1 MITLYIY
8 KGLKIKKTFLM
19 LISMGM
25 LTFTFNAC
33 TNNNYNSGYNNHKN
47 RAYQGRE
54 ADLALENGRAYEAND
69 YSHSR

>member
-1 MITLYIY
+1 
-8 KGLKIKKTFLM
+8 
-19 LISMGM
+19 M
-25 LTFTFNAC
+25 LTLTFSAC

-69 YSHSR
+69 YSRSRY